1 MVAAECD
8 GEAWKMRVLRRNH
21 RKLAGVS
28 DEVVVLE
35 CVGY

>member
-8 GEAWKMRVLRRNH
+8 GEVWRMRVLRRNH
-21 RKLAGVS
+21 RKLPGVS
-28 DEVVVLE
+28 DEAVDME